1 MTTMVWTYAAY
12 LAVCFG
18 ITIWVAQTLRKNG
31 TVYVTDGRNHRTELA
46 NAISYLL
53 TVGFYLINFGF
64 ICLALKHGAQVTDTQ
79 SAIELLS
86 TKIGSVLLALGC
98 MHFIILI
105 VFTGIRKNNRSS
117 TEPIFENRYGEPLSN
132 PTAVR
137 HEQPN

>member
-12 LAVCFG
+12 LAVCGG

-31 TVYVTDGRNHRTELA
+31 TVFVTDGRNYGTELS
-46 NAISYLL
+46 NAISRLL
-53 TVGFYLINFGF
+53 TVGFYLVNFGF
-64 ICLALKHGAQVTDTQ
+64 ICLLLKHGAQVTDPQ

-86 TKIGSVLLALGC
+86 TKIGGVLLALGC
-98 MHFIILI
+98 MHFVILTI
-105 VFTGIRKNNRSS
+105 FSGIRKNNRST

-137 HEQPN
+137 HERPN